1 MRRLAVAVLLGA
13 LVAAPLAAQR
23 GAANAAPG
31 AAHYGATVAAAEVA
45 ARRGEWNSAIALA
58 SEVAGAYKLNGT
70 SWSVPDLIAAG
81 RAFTVLGA
89 RDPQYFHDAL
99 QAFDRASARD
109 SSNTES
115 RLRAADL
122 LLDKYN
128 APDATSS
135 YREVLAIA
143 PGNAHALLGLARVL
157 KFNGDGGATGAVRAS
172 IAADSLYAPA
182 RVLLAQLHLGAE
194 AFDSATV
201 QARRAVA
208 LDSTSVD
215 GWAVL
220 GAIAWLRGD
229 STAFRADRAAAE
241 AVAPHSAVFFT
252 DVADAAAN
260 QRRYDDAVTLAALAL
275 RADSL
280 SARALGLLG
289 ENELRTGA
297 MHEGRADLERSFALD
312 PYNLWH
318 KNMLDLLDHVQK
330 FKTVRTA
337 RFELVAPPAEA
348 DYLALYL
355 GPLLEAAYDTFA
367 VRYGYRPTT
376 PIRVEL
382 YDRHADFSVR
392 TVGLTG
398 LGALGV
404 CFGPVIVL
412 DSPRARE
419 LGELNYGSTAWHE
432 LAHTFTLGL
441 SNHRVPRWI
450 SEGLSVLEERR
461 AGHGWGANVSAD
473 FLAVYKGGALPK
485 ASQINE
491 GLVRPKFGAEIGLSY
506 YEASLVLAM
515 VEKEHGIAA
524 IRAMLKGYAD
534 GLDTPGVLRQ
544 QFNLTPEAFDAHFDS
559 WLRARFATAL
569 AAIDSSDGQH
579 PVTGRYLRL
588 VDSGATLLKGGD
600 GDAAGR
606 VLRQA
611 QALFPDDGTADGPAW
626 LLAHADRDA
635 GNLRD
640 AISQVH
646 VVTMHSETAYEAD
659 TLEAGLNVQIGDSTA
674 ALAALERAQWID
686 PYDGALH
693 LRIAALSEQLKA
705 YPMAVRER
713 RAIVALDPP
722 DPLEA
727 RYQLARVL
735 NLSGDRDGARHEILM
750 VLEQAPAFEKA
761 QALLL
766 ELQGGHT

>member
-1 MRRLAVAVLLGA
+1 MSRWLCGSVLLVA
-13 LVAAPLAAQR
+13 LATPSLPGQQVAR
-23 GAANAAPG
+23 GQ
-31 AAHYGATVAAAEVA
+31 HDATVAAAEVA
-45 ARRGEWNSAIALA
+45 ARRGDWGSAVALA
-58 SEVAGAYKLNGT
+58 GQVAGAYQANGS

-81 RAFTVLGA
+81 RAFAVLGA
-89 RDPQYFHDAL
+89 RDPKYFHDAL

-109 SSNTES
+109 SSNTDS

-122 LLDKYN
+122 LLEKYN
-128 APDATSS
+128 APDAASS

-157 KFNGDGGATGAVRAS
+157 RFDGDGGATAAVRGS

-194 AFDSATV
+194 AFDSAAA

-208 LDSTSVD
+208 LDSTSVE

-229 STAFRADRAAAE
+229 SAGFRSDRAAAE
-241 AVAPHSAVFFT
+241 AIAPHSALFLT

-260 QRRYDDAVTLAALAL
+260 QRRYDDAVTLAARAL

-280 SARALGLLG
+280 SARAFGLLG

-297 MHEGRADLERSFALD
+297 MREGRADLERSFTLD

-318 KNMLDLLDHVQK
+318 KNMLDLLDNVQK

-355 GPLLEAAYDTFA
+355 GPLLEAAYDSFA
-367 VRYGYRPTT
+367 VRYGYRPPT

-412 DSPRARE
+412 DSPRARD

-461 AGHGWGANVSAD
+461 AGHGWGANVSVS
-473 FLAVYKGGALPK
+473 FLATYKGGALPK
-485 ASQINE
+485 ASDINE
-491 GLVRPKFGAEIGLSY
+491 GLVRPKFGDEIGLSY

-515 VEKEHGIAA
+515 IEQEHGIAA
-524 IRAMLKGYAD
+524 IRAMLHGYAD

-544 QFNLTPEAFDAHFDS
+544 QFNLTPAAFDAHFDS
-559 WLRARFATAL
+559 WVRARFAPAI
-569 AAIDSSDGQH
+569 AAIDSSDGRH
-579 PVTGRYLRL
+579 PVTGRYVEL
-588 VDSGATLLKGGD
+588 VDSGAALLNAGD
-600 GDAAGR
+600 RDGAHR
-606 VLRQA
+606 VLVRA
-611 QALFPDDGTADGPAW
+611 EALFPDDGAADSPAW

-635 GNLRD
+635 GNLRA
-640 AISQVH
+640 AISQAH

-659 TLEAGLNVQIGDSTA
+659 TVEATLNVQIGDSTA
-674 ALAALERAQWID
+674 ALEALERAQWID
-686 PYDGALH
+686 PYDAALH
-693 LRIAALSEQLKA
+693 LRIATLGEALKA
-705 YPMAVRER
+705 FPMAIRER
-713 RAIVALDPP
+713 RALVALDPG

-735 NLSGDRDGARHEILM
+735 KLGGDRDGARREILM